1 MYRVPETRVLRFEIA
16 AWRNGSKASK
26 ETVPY
31 CNTAV
36 RKLNILVKNE
46 ENQHFV
52 LENLFFR
59 QFLQETGTPILGIL
73 IRSASLARL
82 YGIGFFIIIRR
93 LA

>member
-1 MYRVPETRVLRFEIA
+1 MVIVMYRVPETRVLRFECA

-36 RKLNILVKNE
+36 RKLKILVKNE

-52 LENLFFR
+52 LEKIYFSGNFCKQLTLRFWV
-59 QFLQETGTPILGIL
+59 P
-73 IRSASLARL
+73 
-82 YGIGFFIIIRR
+82 
-93 LA
+93 